1 MNEFLTWE
9 TLGTFAGCALATGV
23 FTQLLKE
30 PLKQLPPQ
38 WLSYII
44 AVVLLFASTAAIG
57 GFAQPWSVWTLIP
70 LNAAPV
76 SLASNGAFD
85 AVLRMAQSTAQK

>member
-30 PLKQLPPQ
+30 PLKQLPTQ

-44 AVVLLFASTAAIG
+44 AVMLLFASTAAIG
-57 GFAQPWSVWTLIP
+57 GFAQPWTVWAMIP
-70 LNAAPV
+70 LNAVIV
-76 SLASNGAFD
+76 SLSSNGAFE
-85 AVLRMAQSTAQK
+85 AVKRVRNGKQE